1 MKQKI
6 KDITKAEVQDAF
18 NRDDL
23 IVFTNSNKLEKY
35 LETAKT
41 KNQNILL
48 MSSGNF
54 NGINFENYVKK
65 RFYLA
70 SLLGTYFLKIT
81 LQF

>member
-1 MKQKI
+1 MQN
-6 KDITKAEVQDAF
+6 AF

-54 NGINFENYVKK
+54 NNINFSNL
-65 RFYLA
+65 F
-70 SLLGTYFLKIT
+70 
-81 LQF
+81 